1 MKIWIRSTKTRYLF
15 LAGANGGFTLIVLLI
30 APLGLTTV
38 LVNTLLVS
46 LSSYYLS
53 LLSERIFHVVP
64 KDPATRPPYPQ
75 NTALEQSQPCL
86 PDTSNPPRH

>member
-53 LLSERIFHVVP
+53 LLSEKFS
-64 KDPATRPPYPQ
+64 T
-75 NTALEQSQPCL
+75 
-86 PDTSNPPRH
+86 